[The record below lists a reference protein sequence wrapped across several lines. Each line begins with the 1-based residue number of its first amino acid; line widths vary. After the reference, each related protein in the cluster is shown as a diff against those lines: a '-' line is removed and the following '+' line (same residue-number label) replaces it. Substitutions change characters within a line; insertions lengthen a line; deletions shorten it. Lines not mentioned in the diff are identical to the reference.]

1 MATSQEQI
9 LTCKLCYFR
18 NKGWAMR
25 CTPPINEY
33 LSRLVHTSNSKHCY
47 WSNKFLKPQAFFW
60 PWQSTSKPVEL
71 RWAAKIHN
79 FRFFRFRFQWVKS
92 LNSQPSQLTCHVGLL
107 LRKQGAV
114 PGSQERHRFTFEMRR
129 IWPLNHISRQI
140 NSRCSREIKLARL
153 TFTAASTWR
162 TFSQPDSQSFKE
174 HLGYLNENHEM

>member
-1 MATSQEQI
+1 MGIQTMATSQEQI

-25 CTPPINEY
+25 CTPPISEY
-33 LSRLVHTSNSKHCY
+33 LSRLVHTSHSKQCY

-79 FRFFRFRFQWVKS
+79 FRFRFQWVKS

-114 PGSQERHRFTFEMRR
+114 PGSQDRHRFTFEMRR
-129 IWPLNHISRQI
+129 FGPWITFRDKSTPGVQRKSNSPGSLSPRLRLGEPFHSRT
-140 NSRCSREIKLARL
+140 ARAL
-153 TFTAASTWR
+153 RNT
-162 TFSQPDSQSFKE
+162 
-174 HLGYLNENHEM
+174 